1 MKETTI
7 LNNISKL
14 IEKIDYKSVYI
25 EIETNTDKYTLEK
38 NKRNKIGFDIGEKK

>member
-38 NKRNKIGFDIGEKK
+38 NNRKKIGFDIGGNK